1 MTTLTLKAGRRK
13 ISVERPRVVGQPL
26 MVSYGMGTDSTAMLV
41 LLHQWGI
48 RPDIILFA
56 DTGSEKPET
65 YAYIA
70 IIQAW
75 LALVGFP
82 AVTIVKNNSK
92 LYDSLY
98 ANCDVNSTLPSLAFG
113 MKGCSQKW
121 KVQVMNTWTN
131 SWTPALLAWNAGL
144 KCLKLIGYDAGPAD
158 CRRSKIAEDDHYS
171 YAYPLREAGIKR
183 EQCEAIITAAG
194 LPLPGKSACFMCPA
208 MKRYEIV
215 ALGEKNPELLA
226 KALFI
231 EAKAEA
237 FPGSNTRGPGFSS
250 TKGLGRNW
258 NWWDYL
264 EKEQPALFTKLI
276 NNHNCGQ
283 SYRTDALKN
292 RAALA
297 ERNSATHDE
306 EEVTP

>member
-1 MTTLTLKAGRRK
+1 MTTLTLRAGRRK
-13 ISVERPRVVGQPL
+13 ITIERPRFVGQPL
-26 MVSYGMGTDSTAMLV
+26 MVSYGMGTDSTALLV
-41 LLHQWGI
+41 LLFQWGI

-75 LALVGFP
+75 LAKVGFP
-82 AVTIVKNNSK
+82 PVIIVKNNSK
-92 LYDSLY
+92 LYRSLDQ
-98 ANCDVNSTLPSLAFG
+98 NCDVNSTLPSLAFG

-131 SWTPALLAWNAGL
+131 SWEPALLAWHSGL

-183 EQCEAIITAAG
+183 DQCEAIITAAG

-215 ALGEKNPELLA
+215 DLGNKHPALLA
-226 KALFI
+226 RALFI

-237 FPGSNTRGPGFSS
+237 FPGSATRGPGFQS

-264 EKEQPALFTKLI
+264 ESDHPALLAKLLAE
-276 NNHNCGQ
+276 HDCGQ
-283 SYRTDALKN
+283 SYRPGVLK
-292 RAALA
+292 RRETKTA
-297 ERNSATHDE
+297 
-306 EEVTP
+306 

>member
-1 MTTLTLKAGRRK
+1 MTLLTLKAGNRK
-13 ISVERPRVVGQPL
+13 IKVERPRVVGQPL
-26 MVSYGMGTDSTAMLV
+26 MVSYGMGVDSTALLV
-41 LLHQWGI
+41 LLVMWGI
-48 RPDIILFA
+48 RPDVILFA

-65 YAYIA
+65 YAYLV
-70 IIQAW
+70 IIQAY
-75 LALVGFP
+75 LALNGFP
-82 AVTIVKNNSK
+82 PITVVKNNSK
-92 LYDSLY
+92 LYRSLDE
-98 ANCDVNSTLPSLAFG
+98 NCDVNSTLPSLAFG

-131 SWTPALLAWNAGL
+131 RWEPALIAWHSGM

-183 EQCEAIITAAG
+183 EECEAIIAKAG
-194 LPLPGKSACFMCPA
+194 LPSPGKSACFMCPA

-215 ALGEKNPELLA
+215 DLGNKHPALLA
-226 KALFI
+226 RALFI

-237 FPGSNTRGPGFSS
+237 FPGSETRGPGFKS

-264 EKEQPALFTKLI
+264 EAEHPALLEKLRS
-276 NNHNCGQ
+276 NYQCGQ
-283 SYRTDALKN
+283 SYRHDVIKS
-292 RAALA
+292 RK
-297 ERNSATHDE
+297 EKSA
-306 EEVTP
+306 